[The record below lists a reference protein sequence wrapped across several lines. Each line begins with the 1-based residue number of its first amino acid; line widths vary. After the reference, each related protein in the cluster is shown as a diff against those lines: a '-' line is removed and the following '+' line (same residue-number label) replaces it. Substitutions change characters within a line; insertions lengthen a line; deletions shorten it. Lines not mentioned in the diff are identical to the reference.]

1 MHFIMEGE
9 VTENQ
14 VGAKLTI
21 SVIDIPDTCGQ
32 IFDLSMIRGVQS
44 KEKV

>member
-1 MHFIMEGE
+1 MEE

-14 VGAKLTI
+14 VGTKLTI
-21 SVIDIPDTCGQ
+21 SVIDILDTCGQ
-32 IFDLSMIRGVQS
+32 IFDLLMIRGVQS